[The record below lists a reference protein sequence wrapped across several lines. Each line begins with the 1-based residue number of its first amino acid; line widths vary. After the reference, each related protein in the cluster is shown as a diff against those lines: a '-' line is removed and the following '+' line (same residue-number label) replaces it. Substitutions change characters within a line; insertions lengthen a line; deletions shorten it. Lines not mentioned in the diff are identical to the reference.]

1 MASEREISKKGDD
14 DYVDFK
20 KFCAVPK
27 LDEFKWD
34 LPENLAKY
42 AQMIIS
48 TNLSLKMIHTK
59 ASDLVKL
66 LQKLLDAMGPLS
78 EVWNTVK

>member
-1 MASEREISKKGDD
+1 MASEREVSKKGDD

-34 LPENLAKY
+34 LPENLARY
-42 AQMIIS
+42 ANDHFNKFIPENDSHEGIWFSQAA
-48 TNLSLKMIHTK
+48 TK
-59 ASDLVKL
+59 ITRCYGTFIRGLEHS
-66 LQKLLDAMGPLS
+66 
-78 EVWNTVK
+78 